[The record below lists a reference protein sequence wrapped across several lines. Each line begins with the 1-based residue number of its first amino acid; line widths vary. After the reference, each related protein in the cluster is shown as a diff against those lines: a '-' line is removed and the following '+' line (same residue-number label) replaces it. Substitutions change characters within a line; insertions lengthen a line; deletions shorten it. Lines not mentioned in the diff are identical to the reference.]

1 MATVGRAQLP
11 IPGGGDAPVGP
22 GALAALGLA
31 IDPHL
36 VQHVA
41 DKAERDAEYDDAPL
55 HMLVSAENG
64 SLWMKT
70 SASSNTWAV
79 IWEPLA
85 AWRPVTLAAGFTAGQ
100 TTPQLRID
108 RGQVHL
114 RGRIEKTDGTLIT
127 TGGTKLATVPADCI
141 PGRLESWPGG
151 QSISGDPV
159 TAVGRME
166 AFSHDQDANA
176 LGGAGSLIWYSQD
189 GTGTT
194 WVDISGSYWLE

>member
-22 GALAALGLA
+22 GALAELALA

-36 VQHVA
+36 VQHVV
-41 DKAERDAEYDDAPL
+41 DKAERDAQYADSPL

-79 IWEPLA
+79 IYEPLA
-85 AWRPVTLAAGFTAGQ
+85 DWRPVTLASGFTAGQ
-100 TTPQLRID
+100 TTPEIRID
-108 RGQVHL
+108 RGQVYL
-114 RGRIEKTDGTLIT
+114 RGRVEKSDGTTI
-127 TGGTKLATVPADCI
+127 GISGVKLGTVPDDCI
-141 PGRLESWPGG
+141 PSQLESWAAG
-151 QSISGDPV
+151 QSITGDPV

-166 AFSHDQDANA
+166 AFSHDQDSNS
-176 LGGAGSLIWYSQD
+176 LGGAGSLVWYSQD

-194 WVDISGSYWLE
+194 WVDISGRYSLN